1 MLLNQGIKQIIYGVI
16 VIAASAIISTIV
28 VDYGIGIIFVGTIIV
43 GIILIIKGIINLIR
57 DGIGRVR
64 NR

>member
-1 MLLNQGIKQIIYGVI
+1 MNPGVKQIIYGVI
-16 VIAASAIISTIV
+16 VIAVSAIISIIGVTS
-28 VDYGIGIIFVGTIIV
+28 DFGIIFYGAFIV

-57 DGIGRVR
+57 DGIGRAR

>member
-1 MLLNQGIKQIIYGVI
+1 MV
-16 VIAASAIISTIV
+16 AV
-28 VDYGIGIIFVGTIIV
+28 VGNFGIIFYGAFIV

>member
-1 MLLNQGIKQIIYGVI
+1 MNQGVKQIIYGVI
-16 VIAASAIISTIV
+16 VMVISAIISIIGV
-28 VDYGIGIIFVGTIIV
+28 ASNFGIIFYGVFIV

-57 DGIGRVR
+57 DGIGRAR